1 MIGVRLTRQS
11 VAMSDDAWAP
21 HEWEFTVAPG
31 TTLAELVQIAIDD
44 HYLATISG
52 GRATWVVEADRLP
65 LAVVAQ
71 QWREPRWLTDPNRPL
86 VVSGGDSG
94 HDWADLHFR
103 YLVS

>member
-1 MIGVRLTRQS
+1 MTGVRLTRQS

-21 HEWEFTVAPG
+21 HEWEFTDASD
-31 TTLAELVQIAIDD
+31 TKLADLIQIAIDD

-52 GRATWVVEADRLP
+52 GRATWVVEASRLP

-86 VVSGGDSG
+86 TAVAGV
-94 HDWADLHFR
+94 
-103 YLVS
+103 